1 MISNKNSNII
11 IFLISSVSIFI
22 VVIISSNFLFSID
35 SSEKQELDQPF
46 SGWSQIDRNNWFSD
60 CLSIG
65 RDEETCNCMLDQ
77 LENMYDSKK
86 KMNLEMKEDP
96 VKFSQSMISAKTGC
110 N

>member
-35 SSEKQELDQPF
+35 SSEKQELEQPF
-46 SGWSQIDRNNWFSD
+46 SGWSQIDRNDWFSD

>member
-11 IFLISSVSIFI
+11 IFLLSSVSIFI

-65 RDEETCNCMLDQ
+65 RDEETCNCMIDQ

>member
-1 MISNKNSNII
+1 MISNKNSSII

-35 SSEKQELDQPF
+35 SSEKQELEQPF

>member
-35 SSEKQELDQPF
+35 SSEKQELEQPF

>member
-35 SSEKQELDQPF
+35 SSEKQELEQSF

>member
-35 SSEKQELDQPF
+35 NSEKQELEQSF

-86 KMNLEMKEDP
+86 KMNFEMKEDP

>member
-1 MISNKNSNII
+1 MKTGTRAA
-11 IFLISSVSIFI
+11 
-22 VVIISSNFLFSID
+22 
-35 SSEKQELDQPF
+35 F

-77 LENMYDSKK
+77 IENMYDSKK

>member
-1 MISNKNSNII
+1 MISKNNSNII
-11 IFLISSVSIFI
+11 IFLISSVSVCI

-35 SSEKQELDQPF
+35 ISEKQEIEQPF
-46 SGWSQIDRNNWFSD
+46 SEWTQIDRNDWFSD

-65 RDEETCNCMLDQ
+65 RDEETCNCILNQ
-77 LENMYDSKK
+77 LENMYDSKQ

>member
-35 SSEKQELDQPF
+35 SSEKQELEQPF

-65 RDEETCNCMLDQ
+65 RDKETCNCMLDQ

>member
-35 SSEKQELDQPF
+35 SSEKQELEEPF

>member
-35 SSEKQELDQPF
+35 SSEKQELEQPF
-46 SGWSQIDRNNWFSD
+46 SEWSQIDRNNWFSD

-86 KMNLEMKEDP
+86 KMNLEMKQDP

>member
-35 SSEKQELDQPF
+35 SSEKQELDEPF

>member
-35 SSEKQELDQPF
+35 SSEKQELEQSF

-96 VKFSQSMISAKTGC
+96 VKFSQSMISAKTAC

>member
-35 SSEKQELDQPF
+35 SSEKQELEQSF

-65 RDEETCNCMLDQ
+65 RDEETCNCMLNQ
-77 LENMYDSKK
+77 LENIYDSKK
-86 KMNLEMKEDP
+86 KMNLEMKENP

>member
-1 MISNKNSNII
+1 MISNKNSNVI

-35 SSEKQELDQPF
+35 SSEKQELDEPF
-46 SGWSQIDRNNWFSD
+46 SGWSRIDRNNWLSD

>member
-35 SSEKQELDQPF
+35 SSEKQELEESF
-46 SGWSQIDRNNWFSD
+46 SGWSQIDRNDWFSD